1 MRVCVCVCVWIVP
14 LGVSGAWETEIPRHD
29 LMGYMKTL
37 ETLAVGGVAGSDADD
52 SAAPIVVVLV
62 LLNTLKVIAAKR
74 NTSEQVY

>member
-1 MRVCVCVCVWIVP
+1 M
-14 LGVSGAWETEIPRHD
+14 SGAWETEIPRHD